1 MKNGFTLIELLIVI
15 TLVATISVSSMII
28 FDQTQATTN
37 EEKLVKTY
45 LDIQRAASLYI
56 DLNDSYLKEFR
67 EEKTISVKLDTLQS
81 NSYLKKTISNPVTK
95 EDLSPNYMVK
105 LYVAGTGDLEYLD
118 SCVIDY
124 DTNGNVICLANSK
137 GESCGC
143 CDFSESAGNT
153 LCK

>member
-95 EDLSPNYMVK
+95 EDLS
-105 LYVAGTGDLEYLD
+105 T
-118 SCVIDY
+118 
-124 DTNGNVICLANSK
+124 
-137 GESCGC
+137 
-143 CDFSESAGNT
+143 
-153 LCK
+153 